1 MDVLEQIS
9 TPPTCETC
17 RYFIRND
24 GVEFAAD
31 WGLCKRYPQPAI
43 VEKKETDWCGE
54 YTHA

>member
-17 RYFIRND
+17 RYFDSYGDPND
-24 GVEFAAD
+24 TTGV
-31 WGLCKRYPQPAI
+31 CRRYPPQVPLVQVDI
-43 VEKKETDWCGE
+43 TKWCGE